1 MAYFDRFDICE
12 AYAALESDYN
22 MGGWLH
28 ERPSNRR
35 RSEATHVQL
44 HRLKFKLSPL
54 FNGFVSLTDN
64 GKEIYSDLVSRYNLP
79 TADNEELHAW
89 RTETALQEEGAI

>member
-12 AYAALESDYN
+12 AHALLESDYN
-22 MGGWLH
+22 VSGWLH

-44 HRLKFKLSPL
+44 HRLQFKPSPL
-54 FNGFVSLTDN
+54 FKGFESLSDN
-64 GKEIYSDLVSRYNLP
+64 GKEIYSELVTRYNLP
-79 TADNEELHAW
+79 TIDNQELLTW
-89 RTETALQEEGAI
+89 RASESL